1 MSYYNQRN
9 YGHVAY
15 PAPGYEKATLKSA
28 GCGPCS
34 AAMMAEQLTGE
45 THSPEEVAQLAQSV
59 GARVSGGT
67 DLRRL
72 GSALCL
78 RLGLKMETGS
88 SKALL
93 LDCLNKGGVAICN
106 ISGDREGY
114 TGLFSSGGH
123 YVCAVGLSPEGLV
136 RVWDPDR
143 YSGKYERDGRRGR
156 VQLDGNDVLV
166 PAGGLLTDCAEREPA
181 LYCFHKQVEP
191 ASAWA
196 ADVWQK
202 AANQGVLDGTAPGQP
217 VTREQLALVLE
228 RVGLL

>member
-15 PAPGYEKATLKSA
+15 PAPGYEQATLKSA
-28 GCGPCS
+28 GCGPCC
-34 AAMMAEQLTGE
+34 AAMMAEQLTGAI
-45 THSPEEVAQLAQSV
+45 HGPEEMAALARSV

-72 GSALCL
+72 GSALCV
-78 RLGLKMETGS
+78 RLGLRMETGS
-88 SKALL
+88 SKELL
-93 LDCLNKGGVAICN
+93 LDCLKKGGVAICN

-181 LYCFHKQVEP
+181 VYCFHKQVEA
-191 ASAWA
+191 ASSWA
-196 ADVWQK
+196 AAAWQK
-202 AANQGVLDGTAPGQP
+202 AANRGILDGTAPGEP